1 MVAAALFLI
10 WFGYGIWQWRRAPQ
24 LLIRLKQIRPAY
36 RKLNGTL
43 LLVGSAALLLG
54 GLITLFS
61 SAEKQ
66 TQLTFWQW
74 LCVAVI
80 GSIFVYCQTMAAAM
94 LVSLGDFA
102 VTGADDS
109 ASSSADRRNKDQI
122 S

>member
-1 MVAAALFLI
+1 MIAAALFII
-10 WFGYGIWQWRRAPQ
+10 WFGYGIWQWRRGPQ
-24 LLIRLKQIRPAY
+24 LLIRLKKIKPAY

-43 LLVGSAALLLG
+43 LLLSSAGLLLG
-54 GLITLFS
+54 GLIALFS

-74 LCVAVI
+74 LGVAVI

-102 VTGADDS
+102 VTGTDDV
-109 ASSSADRRNKDQI
+109 ASSSADREN
-122 S
+122 